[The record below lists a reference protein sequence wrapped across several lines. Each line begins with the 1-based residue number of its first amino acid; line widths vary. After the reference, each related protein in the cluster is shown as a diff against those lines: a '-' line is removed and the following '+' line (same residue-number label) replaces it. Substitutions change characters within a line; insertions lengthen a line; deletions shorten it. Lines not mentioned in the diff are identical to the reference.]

1 MTSEVP
7 FDTIRVRASSAT
19 SLLWRKQKKWL
30 TVRGE
35 DRRETEDLFLPV
47 MKGFDELASS
57 SFVLDNFTVRF
68 QHDLLKR
75 SAWIF
80 KQRSFCLRAKLS
92 NQPTKWLFKQLK

>member
-7 FDTIRVRASSAT
+7 FDTVRVRASSAT

-30 TVRGE
+30 TVREE

-47 MKGFDELASS
+47 MKGFDELSSS

-68 QHDLLKR
+68 QHDLLK
-75 SAWIF
+75 
-80 KQRSFCLRAKLS
+80 L
-92 NQPTKWLFKQLK
+92 